1 MAISIKSTS
10 ARALIYAAI
19 LGAAACSPRKI
30 PPMTVADFMED
41 RVKLDGVIMKCNQD
55 PGRAHSDSDCT
66 NARIAIERLASQN
79 EASREAKR
87 AEDFERS
94 REQLRAMQ
102 DKQRQEQDAKT
113 KVDAYHLPMVPVE
126 PNPPPKDPQSPIVGQ
141 TSQ

>member
-1 MAISIKSTS
+1 MAISIKSTI
-10 ARALIYAAI
+10 ARALICAAI

-55 PGRAHSDSDCT
+55 PSRTHSDPDCL

-102 DKQRQEQDAKT
+102 DKQRQEQEART